1 MSASQANQVQAYQEN
16 LEQEQQSLSQQ
27 KPVNGWKGLRYWR
40 EDIKAGLVV
49 SVVSLPLSLGIAIA
63 SGAPPIAGIISSII
77 AGLLFPFIGGA
88 YVTISGPAAG
98 LAPVIMASM
107 ASLGHG
113 SLEKGYPLVLAVI
126 CMAGILQIILTML
139 KAARYSAMFPSA
151 AVHGMLASIG
161 LLLIAKQLPNFIGHA
176 YKAHEF
182 FGQIMETPSEI
193 GLMNPQVFLISSL
206 SLVAIFALNSL
217 KPRWLRIIPPP
228 LTVVI
233 LGAVMA
239 RLINL
244 DSKFLIHI
252 PDQPFKHGI
261 VLPDFIGLFSDHTLW
276 LTTIICC
283 LTLTLIDGFESLAT
297 IKAIDKIDP
306 FRRTSN
312 PNRTLLAMAISNICS
327 SIAGGLT
334 IIPGGIKST
343 ACIQAGGCTLWANF
357 YNAVFLIAYIII
369 ARDLINTIPLG
380 SLAAILIFIGYK
392 LCAPRLWR
400 HMAEIGKEQIT
411 VFSVTVLIT
420 LCTDLLIG
428 ILAGIAV
435 KFAIQT
441 YLVYSVQKKLNHNKN
456 IRPSLLGSSFSLL
469 KNPLAHRDL
478 NNERCHLRF
487 TGPMVCF
494 NACQVLEELK
504 SIPPA
509 CKEIKIEIDEHV
521 PIIDHTTCSNLLS
534 FIEEKN
540 RAGIKAGIQGLDTM
554 RKQAPEKTSMRLA
567 AYT

>member
-1 MSASQANQVQAYQEN
+1 MNANAANQVN
-16 LEQEQQSLSQQ
+16 LEQKQQDLPQQ
-27 KPVNGWKGLRYWR
+27 KPVNGLKGLRYWR

-107 ASLGHG
+107 VSLGHG

-126 CMAGILQIILTML
+126 CMAGMLQIILTML
-139 KAARYSAMFPSA
+139 KAAKYSAMFPAA

-193 GLMNPQVFLISSL
+193 GLMNPQVFLISAVSL
-206 SLVAIFALNSL
+206 IAIFALSSL
-217 KPRWLRIIPPP
+217 SPRWLRIVPPP
-228 LTVVI
+228 LTVIV
-233 LGAVMA
+233 LGSIMA
-239 RLINL
+239 KLIKL
-244 DSKFLIHI
+244 DSSFLIHI
-252 PDQPFKHGI
+252 PEQPLKHGI

-276 LTTIICC
+276 ITTIVCS

-306 FRRTSN
+306 FRRTSD
-312 PNRTLLAMAISNICS
+312 PNRTLLAMAFSNICS

-357 YNAVFLIAYIII
+357 YNAIFLIIYIMV

-392 LCAPRLWR
+392 LCAPRIWR

-411 VFSVTVLIT
+411 VFSITVFVTL
-420 LCTDLLIG
+420 LTDLLVG

-441 YLVYSVQKKLNHNKN
+441 YLVFSIQRKFNPNKKVF
-456 IRPSLLGSSFSLL
+456 PALLEAIFSLL
-469 KNPLAHRDL
+469 KNPLDTRLLTNDVCVL
-478 NNERCHLRF
+478 KF
-487 TGPMVCF
+487 KGPMVCF
-494 NACQVLEELK
+494 NACQVLEELQ
-504 SIPPA
+504 SIPST
-509 CKEIKIEIDEHV
+509 CKEIKIEIDNHV
-521 PIIDHTTCSNLLS
+521 PLIDHTTCSNLLS
-534 FIEEKN
+534 FVEEKN
-540 RAGIKAGIQGLDTM
+540 RAGNRTYIKGLDTM
-554 RKQAPEKTSMRLA
+554 QKQAPEKTSMRLA
-567 AYT
+567 AFTS